1 MIEIN
6 IDIIWMDT
14 GIEMPEIVMIKISV
28 GIIAGLKEI
37 NQEEKSI
44 MVTIEKR
51 VVLSHSIY
59 AHSRYLTQSES
70 YRHSQMTSHEQR
82 QNEYEYKHYP

>member
-44 MVTIEKR
+44 IVTIEEQ
-51 VVLSHSIY
+51 VVLSPSIMP
-59 AHSRYLTQSES
+59 TQD
-70 YRHSQMTSHEQR
+70 T
-82 QNEYEYKHYP
+82 

>member
-28 GIIAGLKEI
+28 GIITGLKEI

-44 MVTIEKR
+44 MVTIKKQ
-51 VVLSHSIY
+51 VFLSHTVLCPLKILSTI
-59 AHSRYLTQSES
+59 
-70 YRHSQMTSHEQR
+70 
-82 QNEYEYKHYP
+82 